1 MGCREILQEKRMP
14 TENPVQTETPPATTP
29 PPKPETDNENNVPK
43 PPGNPHDKPPMYV
56 DGRG

>member
-1 MGCREILQEKRMP
+1 MP